1 MVRHPLSS
9 SEVHMTPTAPATRPD
24 SRSRFQI
31 RDILAMVVGYGMA
44 ALFFRAFWPT
54 GGPPAW
60 LLAPALALYVWLGL
74 ALSGPVLLLRRGA
87 REPASAPGVP
97 ADQAPGAGSHTW
109 AEWAWLFVGSY
120 WIVLGLFVI
129 PARLHEFHIGDVVVF
144 GLVPILAALGFRLVS
159 PEAKMS
165 RPASGW
171 THPAAVWLL
180 LTWPVAWGCLVFV
193 GRGLK

>member
-1 MVRHPLSS
+1 
-9 SEVHMTPTAPATRPD
+9 MTPSPPATTRPAR
-24 SRSRFQI
+24 RSRFQI
-31 RDILAMVVGYGMA
+31 RDILALVVGYGLA

-60 LLAPALALYVWLGL
+60 LFGPALALYAWLGL
-74 ALSGPVLLLRRGA
+74 ALSGPVLLLRRRA
-87 REPASAPGVP
+87 REPAPNLDGPDAPTP
-97 ADQAPGAGSHTW
+97 AVGSHTW

-129 PARLHEFHIGDVVVF
+129 PARLHDFRAGDVILF

-159 PEAKMS
+159 PEATAA

-180 LTWPVAWGCLVFV
+180 LTWPVAWGCLVVV

>member
-1 MVRHPLSS
+1 MSS
-9 SEVHMTPTAPATRPD
+9 TSPATRPAY
-24 SRSRFQI
+24 RSRFHI
-31 RDILAMVVGYGMA
+31 REILALVVGYGMA

-54 GGPPAW
+54 DGPPTW
-60 LLAPALALYVWLGL
+60 LLAPALTLYAWLGL

-87 REPASAPGVP
+87 RGPTPNAEGPAPPLPGV
-97 ADQAPGAGSHTW
+97 GSHTW

-129 PARLHEFHIGDVVVF
+129 PARLQEFRADDVILF

-159 PEAKMS
+159 PEATAA

-193 GRGLK
+193 GRSLK